1 MNGNPRFDA
10 SQDIPDVRYSKF
22 AEMIGLDGIFVD
34 DPEQLGDA
42 WQEALAAGR
51 PTVLE
56 VKTDREI
63 APLPPHISL
72 AQAKAFI
79 SSVSREKGAGHVI
92 RDTVR
97 QAFSKIFE
105 KAD

>member
-1 MNGNPRFDA
+1 ML
-10 SQDIPDVRYSKF
+10 
-22 AEMIGLDGIFVD
+22 AEDF
-34 DPEQLGDA
+34 LGKTHRELPLQEGTCEA
-42 WQEALAAGR
+42 WEEALSADR

-72 AQAKAFI
+72 AQAKAFM
-79 SSVSREKGAGHVI
+79 SSVPREKTAAHTI

-97 QAFSKIFE
+97 QAFSSIFE